1 MTDGLRNGGRRDVRD
16 TPIRLARAAG
26 AAALLIVLVTAG
38 VLAAGLV
45 YDEDAHAATRPLLK
59 TLWVVVNE
67 DGTLDRAK
75 GVRDTDRLA
84 AGTYRITFNRN
95 VSGCAYSATIDLSG
109 VGEGH
114 AGEVYVDQTLD
125 DPSDPPS
132 PRQVDVIT
140 FNSSGTSSS
149 DNQFDLI
156 VHC

>member
-1 MTDGLRNGGRRDVRD
+1 VVTARWANCYDGRSKERREKRRERYTDPARAGSGGGRV
-16 TPIRLARAAG
+16 
-26 AAALLIVLVTAG
+26 
-38 VLAAGLV
+38 
-45 YDEDAHAATRPLLK
+45 
-59 TLWVVVNE
+59 
-67 DGTLDRAK
+67 
-75 GVRDTDRLA
+75 A

-114 AGEVYVDQTLD
+114 AGEVYVDQTLY